1 MLDVLGFAGVAV
13 FAVSGA
19 ISAGRKRLDVLA
31 VVLIAVITALG
42 GGTLRDVVL
51 GVRPVIWVGDTTYL
65 WVAIGAAIA
74 TMLWQRWVARIEPA
88 LVYADAGGLALFSV
102 LATERSL
109 IAGAPAVVAVLMGVV
124 TSITGGILRDILCG
138 DPPLVMRGEVYATC
152 AVLGSL
158 TYLGL
163 RALDVPVEPSLLLG
177 ATVALTSRL
186 FAIHMRLSLPLFT
199 WNDDPRMRR

>member
-1 MLDVLGFAGVAV
+1 MLDLLGFAGVAV

-31 VVLIAVITALG
+31 VVLIAVVTALG

-51 GVRPVIWVGDTTYL
+51 GVRPVIWIADTTYL

-74 TMLWQRWVARIEPA
+74 TMFWQRRVARLEPA

-102 LATERSL
+102 LATERAL
-109 IAGAPAVVAVLMGVV
+109 LAGAPPVVAVLMGVV
-124 TSITGGILRDILCG
+124 TSITGGILRDLLCG

-163 RALDVPVEPSLLLG
+163 RALAVPVEPSLLIG
-177 ATVALTSRL
+177 ATVTLTSRI
-186 FAIHMRLSLPLFT
+186 FAMHLRLSLPLFT